1 MDSEKCNST
10 LASGSIA
17 GILNLISSDELY
29 ASNRVRDWYIDG
41 YNIVISKKGGIA
53 LVGAHS
59 EGFGTGEAYI
69 FKLTSSGWKLDCK
82 LEVPKE
88 LYVEDFG
95 YSVDI
100 DTEEKTFVVASNISD
115 HTGKQNKAAAHIYK
129 DIAGRLVLIKS
140 IVAEEYNL
148 PKHQFAV
155 VNVSN
160 DGKMVKLWTEQN
172 TYVANL

>member
-1 MDSEKCNST
+1 MNSDKLLPT
-10 LASGSIA
+10 LNTRSIV
-17 GILNLISSDELY
+17 GILNLISTDELY
-29 ASNRVRDWYIDG
+29 ATKKVRDWYIDG

-69 FKLTSSGWKLDCK
+69 FRLSQSGWKLDAK

-100 DTEEKTFVVASNISD
+100 DTEEKKLVVASNISD
-115 HTGKQNKAAAHIYK
+115 HAGNQNKAAAHIYK
-129 DIAGRLVLIKS
+129 DVAGRWVLIKS
-140 IVAEEYNL
+140 IIAEEYNL
-148 PKHQFAV
+148 PKHQSAV
-155 VNVSN
+155 VNVSS
-160 DGKMVKLWTEQN
+160 DGKTVKLWTEQN